1 MKAKNYSK
9 NQVLNA
15 VAKSAGI
22 MSVVADKL
30 DCDWVT
36 AAKYVAKW
44 TETQKAH
51 DAQKAKLAR
60 KAFSRYIEAIDAG
73 ERWALERVLDT
84 VARQDGFAIVN
95 RTEISGPDGGPIDR
109 IVVEYVDPAKKKKH
123 HDPDG

>member
-1 MKAKNYSK
+1 MAKNYSK
-9 NQVLNA
+9 EQVLA
-15 VAKSAGI
+15 AIKGSDGI
-22 MSVVADKL
+22 MSVVAAKL
-30 DCDWVT
+30 GATWPT

-44 TETQKAH
+44 TETQEAH
-51 DAQKAKLAR
+51 DAQKAKLSR
-60 KAFSRYIEAIDAG
+60 KVFTKYLDAIHSG